1 MNTYYC
7 VVKLDEDDFASD
19 REVGFVVASSYQD
32 AARKLEE
39 YYGKDL
45 EAITYMA
52 IITDSDVVM
61 MDAEHC
67 PTMETTLKEIKKA
80 IEDSERNDVII
91 ISGRGNRSI
100 FCKDRRNVEIYLDR
114 SIVEEIIKKNG
125 VN

>member
-7 VVKLDEDDFASD
+7 VVKLDEDDLTSD
-19 REVGFVVASSYQD
+19 REIGFVVASSYQD

-67 PTMETTLKEIKKA
+67 PTMETTLKEIK
-80 IEDSERNDVII
+80 ESWVW
-91 ISGRGNRSI
+91 
-100 FCKDRRNVEIYLDR
+100 
-114 SIVEEIIKKNG
+114 
-125 VN
+125 

>member
-7 VVKLDEDDFASD
+7 VVKLDEDDLTSD

-67 PTMETTLKEIKKA
+67 PTMETTLKEIKKNWV
-80 IEDSERNDVII
+80 R
-91 ISGRGNRSI
+91 
-100 FCKDRRNVEIYLDR
+100 
-114 SIVEEIIKKNG
+114 
-125 VN
+125 

>member
-7 VVKLDEDDFASD
+7 VVKLDEDDLTSD

-45 EAITYMA
+45 KAITYMA

-67 PTMETTLKEIKKA
+67 PTMETTLKEIKK
-80 IEDSERNDVII
+80 NWVW
-91 ISGRGNRSI
+91 
-100 FCKDRRNVEIYLDR
+100 
-114 SIVEEIIKKNG
+114 
-125 VN
+125 

>member
-7 VVKLDEDDFASD
+7 VVKLDEDDLTSD

-67 PTMETTLKEIKKA
+67 PTMETTLKKIK
-80 IEDSERNDVII
+80 ESWVW
-91 ISGRGNRSI
+91 
-100 FCKDRRNVEIYLDR
+100 
-114 SIVEEIIKKNG
+114 
-125 VN
+125 

>member
-7 VVKLDEDDFASD
+7 VVKLHEDDLTSD
-19 REVGFVVASSYQD
+19 REIGFVVASSYQD

-67 PTMETTLKEIKKA
+67 PTMETTLKEIK
-80 IEDSERNDVII
+80 ESWVW
-91 ISGRGNRSI
+91 
-100 FCKDRRNVEIYLDR
+100 
-114 SIVEEIIKKNG
+114 
-125 VN
+125 

>member
-7 VVKLDEDDFASD
+7 VVKLDEDDFTSD

-67 PTMETTLKEIKKA
+67 PTMETTLKEIKK
-80 IEDSERNDVII
+80 IWVW
-91 ISGRGNRSI
+91 
-100 FCKDRRNVEIYLDR
+100 
-114 SIVEEIIKKNG
+114 
-125 VN
+125 

>member
-67 PTMETTLKEIKKA
+67 PTMETTLKEIKK
-80 IEDSERNDVII
+80 IWVW
-91 ISGRGNRSI
+91 
-100 FCKDRRNVEIYLDR
+100 
-114 SIVEEIIKKNG
+114 
-125 VN
+125 

>member
-7 VVKLDEDDFASD
+7 VVKLDENDFVP

-39 YYGKDL
+39 RYGNDL

-52 IITDSDVVM
+52 IITDSDAVM

-67 PTMETTLKEIKKA
+67 PTMETTLKEIK
-80 IEDSERNDVII
+80 ENWVW
-91 ISGRGNRSI
+91 
-100 FCKDRRNVEIYLDR
+100 
-114 SIVEEIIKKNG
+114 
-125 VN
+125 

>member
-7 VVKLDEDDFASD
+7 VVKLDEDDLPSD

-67 PTMETTLKEIKKA
+67 PTMETTLKEIK
-80 IEDSERNDVII
+80 ESWVW
-91 ISGRGNRSI
+91 
-100 FCKDRRNVEIYLDR
+100 
-114 SIVEEIIKKNG
+114 
-125 VN
+125 

>member
-7 VVKLDEDDFASD
+7 VVKLDEDDLISD
-19 REVGFVVASSYQD
+19 REIGFVVASSYQD

-67 PTMETTLKEIKKA
+67 PTIETTLKEIK
-80 IEDSERNDVII
+80 ESWVW
-91 ISGRGNRSI
+91 
-100 FCKDRRNVEIYLDR
+100 
-114 SIVEEIIKKNG
+114 
-125 VN
+125 

>member
-7 VVKLDEDDFASD
+7 VVKLDEDDLTSD

-61 MDAEHC
+61 IDAEHC
-67 PTMETTLKEIKKA
+67 PTMETTLKEIK
-80 IEDSERNDVII
+80 ESWVW
-91 ISGRGNRSI
+91 
-100 FCKDRRNVEIYLDR
+100 
-114 SIVEEIIKKNG
+114 
-125 VN
+125 

>member
-1 MNTYYC
+1 MNTYYY

-67 PTMETTLKEIKKA
+67 PTMETTLKEIKK
-80 IEDSERNDVII
+80 IWVW
-91 ISGRGNRSI
+91 
-100 FCKDRRNVEIYLDR
+100 
-114 SIVEEIIKKNG
+114 
-125 VN
+125 

>member
-7 VVKLDEDDFASD
+7 VVKLDEDDLTSD
-19 REVGFVVASSYQD
+19 REIGFVVASSYQD

-67 PTMETTLKEIKKA
+67 PTMETTLKEIK
-80 IEDSERNDVII
+80 ESWVWW
-91 ISGRGNRSI
+91 
-100 FCKDRRNVEIYLDR
+100 
-114 SIVEEIIKKNG
+114 
-125 VN
+125 

>member
-7 VVKLDEDDFASD
+7 VVKLDEDDLASD

-67 PTMETTLKEIKKA
+67 PTMETTLKEI
-80 IEDSERNDVII
+80 
-91 ISGRGNRSI
+91 
-100 FCKDRRNVEIYLDR
+100 
-114 SIVEEIIKKNG
+114 EESW
-125 VN
+125 VW

>member
-7 VVKLDEDDFASD
+7 VVKLDEDDPTSD
-19 REVGFVVASSYQD
+19 REIGFVVASSYQD

-67 PTMETTLKEIKKA
+67 PTMETTLKEIK
-80 IEDSERNDVII
+80 ESWVR
-91 ISGRGNRSI
+91 
-100 FCKDRRNVEIYLDR
+100 
-114 SIVEEIIKKNG
+114 
-125 VN
+125 

>member
-7 VVKLDEDDFASD
+7 VVKLDEDDLTSD

-67 PTMETTLKEIKKA
+67 PTMETTLREIK
-80 IEDSERNDVII
+80 ESWVW
-91 ISGRGNRSI
+91 
-100 FCKDRRNVEIYLDR
+100 
-114 SIVEEIIKKNG
+114 
-125 VN
+125 

>member
-7 VVKLDEDDFASD
+7 VVKLDEDDLTSD

-32 AARKLEE
+32 DARKLEE

-67 PTMETTLKEIKKA
+67 PTMETTLKEIK
-80 IEDSERNDVII
+80 ESWVW
-91 ISGRGNRSI
+91 
-100 FCKDRRNVEIYLDR
+100 
-114 SIVEEIIKKNG
+114 
-125 VN
+125 

>member
-7 VVKLDEDDFASD
+7 VVKLDEDDLTSD

-67 PTMETTLKEIKKA
+67 PTMETTLKEIKK
-80 IEDSERNDVII
+80 IWVW
-91 ISGRGNRSI
+91 
-100 FCKDRRNVEIYLDR
+100 
-114 SIVEEIIKKNG
+114 
-125 VN
+125 

>member
-7 VVKLDEDDFASD
+7 VVKLDEDDLTSD

-45 EAITYMA
+45 EAIIYMA

-67 PTMETTLKEIKKA
+67 PTMETTLKEIK
-80 IEDSERNDVII
+80 ESWVW
-91 ISGRGNRSI
+91 
-100 FCKDRRNVEIYLDR
+100 
-114 SIVEEIIKKNG
+114 
-125 VN
+125 

>member
-7 VVKLDEDDFASD
+7 VVKLNEDDLTSD
-19 REVGFVVASSYQD
+19 REIGFVVASSYQD

-67 PTMETTLKEIKKA
+67 PTMETTLKEIK
-80 IEDSERNDVII
+80 ENWVW
-91 ISGRGNRSI
+91 
-100 FCKDRRNVEIYLDR
+100 
-114 SIVEEIIKKNG
+114 
-125 VN
+125 

>member
-7 VVKLDEDDFASD
+7 VVKLDEDDLTSE

-67 PTMETTLKEIKKA
+67 PTMETILKEIK
-80 IEDSERNDVII
+80 ESWVW
-91 ISGRGNRSI
+91 
-100 FCKDRRNVEIYLDR
+100 
-114 SIVEEIIKKNG
+114 
-125 VN
+125 

>member
-7 VVKLDEDDFASD
+7 VVKLDEDDLTSD

-39 YYGKDL
+39 HYGNDL

-52 IITDSDVVM
+52 IITDSDAVM

-67 PTMETTLKEIKKA
+67 PTMETTLKEIK
-80 IEDSERNDVII
+80 ENWVW
-91 ISGRGNRSI
+91 
-100 FCKDRRNVEIYLDR
+100 
-114 SIVEEIIKKNG
+114 
-125 VN
+125 

>member
-7 VVKLDEDDFASD
+7 VVKLNEDDLTSD

-61 MDAEHC
+61 MNAEHC
-67 PTMETTLKEIKKA
+67 PTMETTLKEIK
-80 IEDSERNDVII
+80 ESWVW
-91 ISGRGNRSI
+91 
-100 FCKDRRNVEIYLDR
+100 
-114 SIVEEIIKKNG
+114 
-125 VN
+125 

>member
-7 VVKLDEDDFASD
+7 VVKLDEDDLTSD

-67 PTMETTLKEIKKA
+67 PTMETTLKEIK
-80 IEDSERNDVII
+80 ESWVW
-91 ISGRGNRSI
+91 
-100 FCKDRRNVEIYLDR
+100 
-114 SIVEEIIKKNG
+114 
-125 VN
+125 

>member
-7 VVKLDEDDFASD
+7 VVKLDEDDLTSD

-39 YYGKDL
+39 YYGTDL
-45 EAITYMA
+45 KAITYMA

-67 PTMETTLKEIKKA
+67 PTMETTLKEIKK
-80 IEDSERNDVII
+80 IWVW
-91 ISGRGNRSI
+91 
-100 FCKDRRNVEIYLDR
+100 
-114 SIVEEIIKKNG
+114 
-125 VN
+125 

>member
-7 VVKLDEDDFASD
+7 VVKLNEDDLTSD

-67 PTMETTLKEIKKA
+67 PTMETTLKEIK
-80 IEDSERNDVII
+80 ENWVW
-91 ISGRGNRSI
+91 
-100 FCKDRRNVEIYLDR
+100 
-114 SIVEEIIKKNG
+114 
-125 VN
+125 

>member
-7 VVKLDEDDFASD
+7 VVKLDEDDLTSD

-32 AARKLEE
+32 TARKLEE

-67 PTMETTLKEIKKA
+67 PTMETTLKEIK
-80 IEDSERNDVII
+80 ESWVW
-91 ISGRGNRSI
+91 
-100 FCKDRRNVEIYLDR
+100 
-114 SIVEEIIKKNG
+114 
-125 VN
+125 

>member
-7 VVKLDEDDFASD
+7 VVKLDEDDFTSD

-67 PTMETTLKEIKKA
+67 PTMETTLREIKK
-80 IEDSERNDVII
+80 SWVW
-91 ISGRGNRSI
+91 
-100 FCKDRRNVEIYLDR
+100 
-114 SIVEEIIKKNG
+114 
-125 VN
+125 